1 VTGAAALVLLAAALG
16 PKAPTHRIAVDVR
29 GPLAV
34 VDVTRTLTGDG
45 REGPERVLDL
55 ALPDGAALVRV
66 ELSDGG
72 KWRAVETAA
81 REKAA
86 PAYVEALEKRGLQ
99 PAREPF
105 DDSTTYRVRAARTG
119 EGARGPLELRYRFAL
134 VPQMSEGRE
143 RIRFPGA
150 PERMPVPA
158 EVTVTAA
165 DAGEVEIAGVR
176 TPLRAGRSSA
186 TGRAST
192 RAAWEISWAPRAAP
206 ARPGAPALA
215 GSLALAKLSA
225 GEALAAVA
233 VEARGRAEVAPPPNV
248 LFLIDRSRSVGLPGL
263 SAERDLARRL
273 LEALPPATR
282 FDALFFDRTTARLFP
297 MSRPATREAMSALDA
312 EMVPDKL
319 RNGTDLPGALR
330 AAGALLTRESSA
342 FGPRTLLV
350 IITDGALP
358 ESPGAA
364 PLARALPAVPGVSL
378 SAAVWIVRGKNDDPP
393 PAAASRALRDLAA
406 AHEGIVRQLA
416 ANEGAETLAPALAA
430 LARGGDVADV
440 RLAAGGRERP
450 LADRLAP
457 GEGRAQVLKLGA
469 VGREAVELTA
479 TAHGARVKAAL
490 RPRLVEA
497 DLLRALAFDDR
508 PARLLAGDELVA
520 LVEPGPPRV
529 EEQTKRDYFGTDR
542 TVVRNALSLAYMPR
556 ARACYLNRTAATAA
570 LRDLEGRVRLAI
582 ELSRGEVAEAV
593 VQSSTLHHPAIE
605 ACLRDGAF
613 AIEVPRSAAD
623 ATVTAVLNL
632 VFRPRS
638 PEKKPG
644 AGDDELGAQIDL
656 AIEELHKQE
665 ASAPTTPEP
674 PAPDR
679 SMIPTR

>member
-1 VTGAAALVLLAAALG
+1 VTGAALLLLAAALG
-16 PKAPTHRIAVDVR
+16 PKPPTHRIAVEVR
-29 GPLAV
+29 GPLAI

-45 REGPERVLDL
+45 REGPERLLDL

-66 ELSDGG
+66 ELGDGAR
-72 KWRAVETAA
+72 WRPVEPAA

-86 PAYVEALEKRGLQ
+86 PAYVDELEKRGLA

-105 DDSTTYRVRAARTG
+105 DDSTTYRVRAARAG
-119 EGARGPLELRYRFAL
+119 QGARGTLELRYRFAV
-134 VPQMSEGRE
+134 VPQMSDGRE

-158 EVTVTAA
+158 EVTVSAP
-165 DAGEVEIAGVR
+165 DAGDVEIAGVR
-176 TPLRAGRSSA
+176 TALRAGRAAA

-192 RAAWEISWAPRAAP
+192 RAAWEISWTRRLSAAP
-206 ARPGAPALA
+206 AGAAPLG
-215 GSLALAKLSA
+215 GSVALAKVSA
-225 GEALAAVA
+225 DEALAAVA
-233 VEARGRAEVAPPPNV
+233 VEARGRAETPPPPNV

-282 FDALFFDRTTARLFP
+282 FDALFFDRATTRLFP

-319 RNGTDLPGALR
+319 RNGTDLPAALR
-330 AAGALLTRESSA
+330 EAGALLTREASA

-358 ESPGAA
+358 DTPGATA
-364 PLARALPAVPGVSL
+364 PVRALPSVPGVSL
-378 SAAVWIVRGKNDDPP
+378 SVAVWIVRGKTDDAP
-393 PAAASRALRDLAA
+393 PAAATRALRDLAA
-406 AHEGIVRQLA
+406 AHEGIVRPLA
-416 ANEGAETLAPALAA
+416 ANEVSETLAPALAA
-430 LARGGDVADV
+430 LAHGGDVADV

-457 GEGRAQVLKLGA
+457 GEGRAQVLKLAALGH
-469 VGREAVELTA
+469 GPVELTA
-479 TAHGARVKAAL
+479 TARGARVRAVV
-490 RPRLVEA
+490 RPRPVDA
-497 DLLRALAFDDR
+497 DVLRALAGADR
-508 PARLLAGDELVA
+508 PSRLLAGDELVA
-520 LVEPGPPRV
+520 LVEPGPSHV
-529 EEQTKRDYFGTDR
+529 EEKTTRDYFGTDR

-582 ELSRGEVAEAV
+582 ELSRGEVADAV
-593 VQSSTLHHPAIE
+593 VQSSTLHHPGIE
-605 ACLRDGAF
+605 ACLREGAF

-638 PEKKPG
+638 PEKKSG
-644 AGDDELGAQIDL
+644 ASDELGAQIDL
-656 AIEELHKQE
+656 AIEELHRQE
-665 ASAPTTPEP
+665 AQPASEP
-674 PAPDR
+674 PAADR